1 MDWRVGPAGAARFS
15 TSGIPLFLLSLTHVA
30 VVAHRGGAKLRP
42 ENTLG
47 AFDHAVALG
56 ADAIECDVHL
66 SRDGEVVVIHDP
78 TLERTTNARGLVREW
93 TADELADVDA
103 GFHFKVHGWHPYRH
117 RGWGVPRLR
126 DVLHRYPALPI
137 IIELKGAD
145 IRLAERTI
153 EVIHEARAGHR
164 VVLGGFD
171 HDMLAAARRFGPGV
185 ATGASR
191 AEFGAAFRRAIVRR
205 GPKAPGYRVLQV
217 PYRLGGGRV
226 LHRGFV
232 RRARAAGVP
241 VQVWVVNRPAD
252 MRRLIAWGVSAII
265 SDRPDLARHAVDAS
279 LHAGGERSAKT
290 GHS

>member
-1 MDWRVGPAGAARFS
+1 MREKARPA
-15 TSGIPLFLLSLTHVA
+15 PLSLLSLHHVA

-42 ENTLG
+42 ENTLA

-93 TADELADVDA
+93 TANELAAVDA

-117 RGWGVPRLR
+117 VGLGVPRLR
-126 DVLHRYPALPI
+126 DVLLRYPALPV
-137 IIELKGAD
+137 IIELKGTD

-153 EVIHEARAGHR
+153 DVVHEAHAGQR
-164 VVLGGFD
+164 VILGGFD
-171 HDMLAAARRFGPGV
+171 QDMLSAARRFGPGL

-191 AEFGAAFRRAIVRR
+191 EEFGSAFRRAIVRR
-205 GPKAPGYRVLQV
+205 GPKAPQYQVLQV
-217 PYRLGGGRV
+217 PFRLGGGRI
-226 LHRGFV
+226 LRRGFV
-232 RRARAAGVP
+232 HRARAAGVP

-279 LHAGGERSAKT
+279 AHGGARH
-290 GHS
+290 GRRGRP